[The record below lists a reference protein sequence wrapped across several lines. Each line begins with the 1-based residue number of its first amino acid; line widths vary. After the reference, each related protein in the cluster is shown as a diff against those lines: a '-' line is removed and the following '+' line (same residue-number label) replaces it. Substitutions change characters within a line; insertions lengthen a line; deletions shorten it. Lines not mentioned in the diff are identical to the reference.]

1 MHVVVGSEQRLA
13 GRVQISISWNI
24 FNTILLL
31 VHPSYGL
38 NQNKPLKSLT
48 G

>member
-24 FNTILLL
+24 QYHFALGSSFLWTE
-31 VHPSYGL
+31 SE
-38 NQNKPLKSLT
+38 
-48 G
+48 